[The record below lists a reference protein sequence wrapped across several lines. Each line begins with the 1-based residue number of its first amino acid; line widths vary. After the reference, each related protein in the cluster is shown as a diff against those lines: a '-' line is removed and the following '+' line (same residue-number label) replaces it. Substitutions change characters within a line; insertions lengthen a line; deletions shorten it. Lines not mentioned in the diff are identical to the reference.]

1 MKILKNIFLVFV
13 ALLVLAFL
21 LPNKIKL
28 ERSLLVA
35 APAVSVFNQVNNL
48 QNWIVW
54 NPWQNNDTTIKI
66 SYYGPLAGVGATQ
79 KWTSNN
85 GNGKITIMES
95 VPASMVIYELQMEGM
110 SPNSAMFNFE
120 SINNNST
127 NIIFTME
134 LVAGYN
140 PIMRYMHVIMK
151 WMMQNDFETS
161 LANIKQITEKK

>member
-1 MKILKNIFLVFV
+1 
-13 ALLVLAFL
+13 
-21 LPNKIKL
+21 
-28 ERSLLVA
+28 
-35 APAVSVFNQVNNL
+35 
-48 QNWIVW
+48 
-54 NPWQNNDTTIKI
+54 
-66 SYYGPLAGVGATQ
+66 LAGVGATQ

-110 SPNSAMFNFE
+110 SAKTAMFNFE
-120 SINNNST
+120 SMNNNST

>member
-1 MKILKNIFLVFV
+1 MKMIKNIFLVLV
-13 ALLVLAFL
+13 ALLIIAFL

-28 ERSLLVA
+28 ERSLVIA
-35 APAVSVFNQVNNL
+35 APADSVFNQVNNL

-66 SYYGPLAGVGATQ
+66 NYYGPLAGIGATQ
-79 KWTSNN
+79 KWTSSN

-95 VPASMVIYELQMEGM
+95 VPASMVIYELQMEGT
-110 SPNSAMFNFE
+110 SPKTAMFNFE
-120 SINNNST
+120 ALNNNST
-127 NIIFTME
+127 NIIFNME

-151 WMMQNDFETS
+151 WMMQKDFKNS
-161 LANIKQITEKK
+161 LANIKQISERK